1 MSRQAGAG
9 TRGEGPRR
17 VPARTALLYK
27 GRPLLHPET
36 PEAWREWLA
45 ENHGSV
51 DGVWLA
57 RWTKAS
63 GQTPVSYEAIVEEA
77 LCFGWIDGLVNSLD
91 DGRQAHLL
99 TPRRPGSGW
108 SRSNKDRIERLVAR
122 RRMTAAGLAAIDA
135 AKADGSWSMQ
145 DAAEALIEPDELAAA
160 LDATPEARRQWDAF
174 PKSPRRALIW
184 WVMSAKRPETRA
196 RRVAEIVTEAAEG
209 RRANY

>member
-1 MSRQAGAG
+1 M
-9 TRGEGPRR
+9 EH
-17 VPARTALLYK
+17 K

-45 ENHGSV
+45 EHHGAV
-51 DGVWLA
+51 NGVWLA

-63 GQTPVSYEAIVEEA
+63 ARTHVSYDAIVEEA
-77 LCFGWIDGLVNSLD
+77 LCFGWIDGLVNSLA

-99 TPRRPGSGW
+99 TPRRPRSPW
-108 SRSNKDRIERLVAR
+108 SRSNKERVERLNR
-122 RRMTAAGLAAIDA
+122 DGRMAPAGLAAVDA

-145 DAAEALIEPDELAAA
+145 DAAEALIEPEELAAA
-160 LDATPEARRQWDAF
+160 LDAAPEARRHWNGF

-196 RRVAEIVTEAAEG
+196 RRVAQIVDGATHG